1 MPQFRKD
8 PFSDRWVLLAENRAE
23 RPNAIGLSQATGL
36 SSQESVMARCPFC
49 AGNEADTPPATAVYR
64 EGEILCGHGEW
75 QVRVV
80 PNKFP
85 AVTFSGR
92 PELQPDSIFFQTRDG
107 EGIHEVIVESRDHR
121 TSFSELSSAEARW
134 VFQAYRDRCEE
145 IKDTTE
151 LRYVQIFKNARP
163 GAGASMEHA
172 HSQLIATSDV
182 PPFVEAELAHARQS
196 ARPSTG
202 CSFCEMI
209 RVEFAAKARIVM
221 ADSDVVA
228 ICPFASRFPYETWV
242 LPRFHTARFEEMP
255 NSVLASAS
263 EMTRCVI
270 KKMEIELG
278 KPAYNYLLHTAPLDS
293 GLYPYYHWH
302 LEIFPRLTQ
311 WAGYEIA
318 SGNFINPVAP
328 EKAAERLRA
337 SAN

>member
-1 MPQFRKD
+1 
-8 PFSDRWVLLAENRAE
+8 
-23 RPNAIGLSQATGL
+23 
-36 SSQESVMARCPFC
+36 MARCPFC

-121 TSFSELSSAEARW
+121 TSFSELSSDEARW

-196 ARPSTG
+196 ARP
-202 CSFCEMI
+202 
-209 RVEFAAKARIVM
+209 ARQ
-221 ADSDVVA
+221 
-228 ICPFASRFPYETWV
+228 SRSRGSLQRLT
-242 LPRFHTARFEEMP
+242 RA
-255 NSVLASAS
+255 VLA
-263 EMTRCVI
+263 V
-270 KKMEIELG
+270 
-278 KPAYNYLLHTAPLDS
+278 PLLPL
-293 GLYPYYHWH
+293 L
-302 LEIFPRLTQ
+302 LM
-311 WAGYEIA
+311 
-318 SGNFINPVAP
+318 
-328 EKAAERLRA
+328 RLRLLRGRLHHLLRVTLYHLLQLLRHHLFFRYILFFA
-337 SAN
+337 L